1 MGVDAAAIIA
11 IIPTPLIQ
19 VVSPIILRQ
28 TVLTQ
33 TMFYLAEN
41 HTSFSNTLSLTKSI
55 LNFT

>member
-19 VVSPIILRQ
+19 VDYPTILRQ
-28 TVLTQ
+28 IVLIQ

-41 HTSFSNTLSLTKSI
+41 HTSFSNTL
-55 LNFT
+55 